1 MHGLVKMNELEYPVA
16 EGPDG
21 TRAQTPLQCAKI
33 ANTITPATMTHHV
46 TEIAKSQALWIITAR
61 MPGGAARLR

>member
-1 MHGLVKMNELEYPVA
+1 
-16 EGPDG
+16 
-21 TRAQTPLQCAKI
+21 
-33 ANTITPATMTHHV
+33 MTHHV